1 MIIKKILLAS
11 LTYSQI
17 WLIPRWTIAYEAM
30 SQNLRKITLLPS
42 YELFKNNYMYSYVQG
57 LVCGRLDHSPFT
69 RQKNMLFFKS
79 LHSSFVK
86 QSQVVFAN

>member
-30 SQNLRKITLLPS
+30 SQN
-42 YELFKNNYMYSYVQG
+42 
-57 LVCGRLDHSPFT
+57 HSPFT